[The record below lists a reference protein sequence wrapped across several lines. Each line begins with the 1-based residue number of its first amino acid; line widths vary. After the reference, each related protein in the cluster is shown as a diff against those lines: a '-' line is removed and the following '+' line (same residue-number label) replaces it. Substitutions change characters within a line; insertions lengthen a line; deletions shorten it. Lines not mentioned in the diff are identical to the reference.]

1 MTLSNTHSVPS
12 ATKSVSMPYLKPLT
26 VHSVH
31 FNPAG
36 NINQTYTSSFHTPDK
51 TFQIVMITRQCVSV
65 CGFVCVWIRAYLA
78 PETALKQI
86 PKFQLVAQQLVYW
99 TVNSR
104 QTHPRKGSSLH
115 LIRKP
120 IRTTTHNVG
129 LTFRQH
135 CDWIQLNFLKMD
147 MPCLLEFQQRDF

>member
-1 MTLSNTHSVPS
+1 MVFILVLYHATPNPFYYLYRLRNTPMTLSNTHSVPS

-65 CGFVCVWIRAYLA
+65 CGFCLCMNW
-78 PETALKQI
+78 
-86 PKFQLVAQQLVYW
+86 
-99 TVNSR
+99 
-104 QTHPRKGSSLH
+104 
-115 LIRKP
+115 
-120 IRTTTHNVG
+120 G
-129 LTFRQH
+129 L
-135 CDWIQLNFLKMD
+135 LS
-147 MPCLLEFQQRDF
+147 P